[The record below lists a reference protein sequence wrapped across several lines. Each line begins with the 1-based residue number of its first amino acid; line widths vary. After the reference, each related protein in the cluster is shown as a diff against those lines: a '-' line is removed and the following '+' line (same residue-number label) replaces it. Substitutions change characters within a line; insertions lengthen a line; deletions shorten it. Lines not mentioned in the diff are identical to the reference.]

1 MIELFEAI
9 HHQSM
14 LILGF
19 STDGLIT
26 IIAAVFCLNFILYIR
41 LSGCVNDSPAIEVPF
56 VGFAILIASF
66 VIVIFPIYS
75 ILFLILVF
83 IIYFLARSIKP
94 EEPE

>member
-14 LILGF
+14 LIIGF

-26 IIAAVFCLNFILYIR
+26 ILAAVFCLNFILYTKVR
-41 LSGCVNDSPAIEVPF
+41 GGVDFSPD
-56 VGFAILIASF
+56 VGFLILISSF

-75 ILFLILVF
+75 ILVLILVF
-83 IIYFLARSIKP
+83 ILYFIAKAIKP
-94 EEPE
+94 EEPESSQS